1 MTVTKHYGKYRKRY
15 EDIYSTK
22 AQNATVT
29 GTEFKG
35 GRRDM
40 SAQLLDRGEL
50 CLLSPQHFV
59 IRSNVVV

>member
-40 SAQLLDRGEL
+40 SAQLLDRGDIM
-50 CLLSPQHFV
+50 SFV
-59 IRSNVVV
+59 PPTFCDKK